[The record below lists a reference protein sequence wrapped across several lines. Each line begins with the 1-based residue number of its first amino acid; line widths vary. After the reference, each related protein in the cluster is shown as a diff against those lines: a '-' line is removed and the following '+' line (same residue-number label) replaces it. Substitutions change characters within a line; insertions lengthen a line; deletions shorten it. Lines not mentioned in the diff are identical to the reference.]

1 LTWLLNNEE
10 KEEYVIRLCKENKSF
25 REIAKIMHMSFRD
38 IAAII
43 NKWKEQEKGQLDDDI
58 KSKSKTTQAIK
69 LFSQDKNPVD
79 VVIALDLPSEEVQAI
94 YREYWELKSMF
105 SLAQIYDEA
114 EYDLNDLL
122 RLHRIFKNLGM
133 SEKEIINVL
142 ELAKNNQL
150 QYLQWKVEY
159 LRNDIDMLEVKK
171 AKATN
176 DILKLNRITDEFQ
189 SSLSR
194 KGGEMTY
201 MEQEP
206 RMLQGS
212 INYNTD
218 YSYPNINWYSVD
230 ISYTPMNDY
239 SAEPPDV
246 IDNFVK

>member
-105 SLAQIYDEA
+105 SLAQIYES
-114 EYDLNDLL
+114 
-122 RLHRIFKNLGM
+122 RI
-133 SEKEIINVL
+133 
-142 ELAKNNQL
+142 
-150 QYLQWKVEY
+150 
-159 LRNDIDMLEVKK
+159 
-171 AKATN
+171 
-176 DILKLNRITDEFQ
+176 
-189 SSLSR
+189 
-194 KGGEMTY
+194 
-201 MEQEP
+201 
-206 RMLQGS
+206 
-212 INYNTD
+212 
-218 YSYPNINWYSVD
+218 
-230 ISYTPMNDY
+230 
-239 SAEPPDV
+239 
-246 IDNFVK
+246 

>member
-1 LTWLLNNEE
+1 
-10 KEEYVIRLCKENKSF
+10 
-25 REIAKIMHMSFRD
+25 MSFRD

-176 DILKLNRITDEFQ
+176 DVLKLNSLQ
-189 SSLSR
+189 SSLSQKR
-194 KGGEMTY
+194 GETAY
-201 MEQEP
+201 MNQEP

-212 INYNTD
+212 INYNAD

-230 ISYTPMNDY
+230 IFYTPMNDY

>member
-1 LTWLLNNEE
+1 
-10 KEEYVIRLCKENKSF
+10 
-25 REIAKIMHMSFRD
+25 
-38 IAAII
+38 
-43 NKWKEQEKGQLDDDI
+43 
-58 KSKSKTTQAIK
+58 
-69 LFSQDKNPVD
+69 

-159 LRNDIDMLEVKK
+159 LRNDVDILEAQKTK
-171 AKATN
+171 CTN
-176 DILKLNRITDEFQ
+176 DILKLNRITVQ
-189 SSLSR
+189 SSLPR

-206 RMLQGS
+206 RMLQAPM
-212 INYNTD
+212 NYNTD
-218 YSYPNINWYSVD
+218 YSNINWYSVD
-230 ISYTPMNDY
+230 ISYTPMYDY

-246 IDNFVK
+246 IDNVVK